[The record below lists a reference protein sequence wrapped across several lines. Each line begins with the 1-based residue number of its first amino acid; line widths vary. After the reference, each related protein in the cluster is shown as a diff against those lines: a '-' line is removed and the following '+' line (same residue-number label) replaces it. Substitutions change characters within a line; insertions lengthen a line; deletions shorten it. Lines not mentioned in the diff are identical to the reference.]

1 MLLCWLVVR
10 VHTSERPGAVAF
22 GALGL
27 AWGLACVVRP
37 SALLLALPLAHAWW
51 TCGRTSVGA
60 AEASPPGAAT
70 RARSARSLAA
80 LALGAALAIVPL
92 TLRNLAA
99 TGELV
104 LLSPGGG
111 MNLYLGNAPGATG
124 TFRSPTELPDSG
136 GPRDQ
141 VAAFHAAAER
151 ALGRTLGAREVDA
164 YWMRHTL
171 ALVARDLPGFARL
184 MLHKLHLF
192 WNGRELHNVYDY
204 EFTRMLSAVLGL
216 PLVQFAWVAPFA
228 LAGGLLL
235 LVRSRVERAIA
246 LYLFTA
252 MAAVVLVFVT
262 DRYRLPVVG
271 PALVAAAGL
280 VPIVRQAW
288 AARAWPRLAALAAL
302 VAVGVALAVPIRV
315 DKRFERKYYG
325 LGHAWLEQGR
335 LDRAQW
341 ALERSLAAEAG
352 FLPSLEAL
360 ARVHVQTGDTRRAR
374 VQIDAWER
382 EARARRDFAA
392 LERAARLRRSLE
404 PSG

>member
-1 MLLCWLVVR
+1 
-10 VHTSERPGAVAF
+10 
-22 GALGL
+22 
-27 AWGLACVVRP
+27 
-37 SALLLALPLAHAWW
+37 
-51 TCGRTSVGA
+51 
-60 AEASPPGAAT
+60 
-70 RARSARSLAA
+70 
-80 LALGAALAIVPL
+80 
-92 TLRNLAA
+92 
-99 TGELV
+99 
-104 LLSPGGG
+104 
-111 MNLYLGNAPGATG
+111 
-124 TFRSPTELPDSG
+124 
-136 GPRDQ
+136 
-141 VAAFHAAAER
+141 
-151 ALGRTLGAREVDA
+151 
-164 YWMRHTL
+164 
-171 ALVARDLPGFARL
+171 
-184 MLHKLHLF
+184 
-192 WNGRELHNVYDY
+192 
-204 EFTRMLSAVLGL
+204 
-216 PLVQFAWVAPFA
+216 
-228 LAGGLLL
+228 
-235 LVRSRVERAIA
+235 
-246 LYLFTA
+246 
-252 MAAVVLVFVT
+252 
-262 DRYRLPVVG
+262 VVG